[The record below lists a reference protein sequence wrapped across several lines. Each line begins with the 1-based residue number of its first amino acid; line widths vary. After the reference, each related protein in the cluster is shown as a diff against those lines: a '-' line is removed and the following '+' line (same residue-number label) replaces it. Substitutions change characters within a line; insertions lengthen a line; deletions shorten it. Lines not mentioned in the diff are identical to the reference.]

1 MPTNRQASAFP
12 HGCPFNPQP
21 EMFTRHLVG
30 FSRFLFLLLCLSVV
44 VRASHSRQPTC
55 FPQYL
60 HAIPHGLN
68 KFVYPPLPQQHRDFK
83 LRRKSGSLG
92 SPNAMSFWN
101 QPNPLFSLWL
111 DGEGRLQQGYLWKT
125 SLDSVGYYLTLGEE
139 STWRK
144 SLFV

>member
-1 MPTNRQASAFP
+1 M
-12 HGCPFNPQP
+12 
-21 EMFTRHLVG
+21 G
-30 FSRFLFLLLCLSVV
+30 FSTFLFIFLCLNVV
-44 VRASHSRQPTC
+44 VRASPSRQPTW
-55 FPQYL
+55 FLPYP

-68 KFVYPPLPQQHRDFK
+68 EFVYPPLPQEHRDYK

-92 SPNAMSFWN
+92 SLNAMNFWN